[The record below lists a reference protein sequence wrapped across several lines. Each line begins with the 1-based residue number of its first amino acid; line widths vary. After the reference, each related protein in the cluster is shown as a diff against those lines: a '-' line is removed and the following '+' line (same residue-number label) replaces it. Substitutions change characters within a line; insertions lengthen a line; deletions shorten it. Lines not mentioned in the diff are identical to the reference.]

1 MLLDFLELSASVNQV
16 KHRDGVLF
24 SVPVFK
30 LIHLSFIRVPA
41 MFVLPLELVF
51 HFELLH
57 GRLLELRGHWKVVSD
72 HVFLDSGACVWDLGQ
87 HFEVLD
93 FKRDGETF
101 FVESHH
107 C

>member
-1 MLLDFLELSASVNQV
+1 MNQV
-16 KHRDGVLF
+16 KHRDGVLL

-30 LIHLSFIRVPA
+30 LIHLSFKRVPA
-41 MFVLPLELVF
+41 VLVLPLEFVF

-57 GRLLELRGHWKVVSD
+57 GRLFELRGHRKVVSD
-72 HVFLDSGACVWDLGQ
+72 HVLLDSGTCIWDFGQ

-93 FKRDGETF
+93 LERDGETF
-101 FVESHH
+101 IIEPHH